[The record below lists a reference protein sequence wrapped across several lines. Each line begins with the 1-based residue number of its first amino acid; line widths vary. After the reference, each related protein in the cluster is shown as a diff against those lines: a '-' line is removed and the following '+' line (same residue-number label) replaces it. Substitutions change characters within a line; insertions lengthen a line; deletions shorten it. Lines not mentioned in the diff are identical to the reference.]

1 MFMVFPEISFSDDI
15 THVFRIV
22 LFGGPLLQLVI
33 SAQIGLRL
41 TTDCQYVA
49 NAIDTGWDLR

>member
-22 LFGGPLLQLVI
+22 LFGGPLLRLVKI
-33 SAQIGLRL
+33 VQIGLRL
-41 TTDCQYVA
+41 ITICQYVA